1 MFLVT
6 TFKICIIFNTTLPC
20 RLMAELLWDQL
31 MVIFSI
37 LSERVSAKLRGLNS
51 GAGLH
56 LCHENKNVLNKSD
69 DNLVNH
75 SYAAL
80 IHLCFY
86 LPFLVSRNKYERT
99 SRRTRTTSP
108 SFPPL
113 TCSWCCFRYSF
124 DCFPTS
130 DLTFRTS
137 VPVNGLC
144 FFDHEIK

>member
-6 TFKICIIFNTTLPC
+6 TFKICIIFNNTLPY
-20 RLMAELLWDQL
+20 RLMSELLWDQL
-31 MVIFSI
+31 MVILSI
-37 LSERVSAKLRGLNS
+37 LSGRVSVKLRGLNS
-51 GAGLH
+51 
-56 LCHENKNVLNKSD
+56 KPD

-75 SYAAL
+75 SIAAL
-80 IHLCFY
+80 IHLCFD
-86 LPFLVSRNKYERT
+86 LPFLMSRNKYERT
-99 SRRTRTTSP
+99 SRSTRTTSP

-113 TCSWCCFRYSF
+113 TCRWCCFRYSF

-130 DLTFRTS
+130 QLAFRTS

>member
-6 TFKICIIFNTTLPC
+6 TFKICIIFNNTLPY
-20 RLMAELLWDQL
+20 RLMSELLWDQL
-31 MVIFSI
+31 MVILSI
-37 LSERVSAKLRGLNS
+37 LSGRVSVKLRGLNS
-51 GAGLH
+51 GAGLNH
-56 LCHENKNVLNKSD
+56 LSYENKDVLKNPLENNSKAD

-75 SYAAL
+75 SIAAL

-86 LPFLVSRNKYERT
+86 LPFLMSRNKYERT

-113 TCSWCCFRYSF
+113 TSRWCCFRYSF

-130 DLTFRTS
+130 
-137 VPVNGLC
+137 
-144 FFDHEIK
+144 